1 MFRSDSGSVS
11 ASLRARARDL
21 GIVFFFV
28 ALFLVLSV
36 STSTFLRQDNLLNV
50 LDQSSELLVLTTAIT
65 VCIIAGIFDLSV
77 ASTATVAAIA
87 TCAGVNAAG
96 WPGGIIAGLGAG
108 AGLGLVNGLAI
119 GLTKVNSFIGTLATS
134 FTFKGLAIV
143 ISGGS
148 VVAIEDIEARRTLAE
163 LFTGRFLGAK
173 GVVFF
178 ALAFVVVVGVILSQT
193 VFGRHVYAVGGN
205 AEAAR
210 LSGVR
215 VMKVQTLCYVLSGLA
230 AGLAGIFYA
239 GRYGSGASNS
249 FSDTIAFQAIA
260 AAVVGG
266 TSIFGGSGAV
276 WRAVVGVLILALIG
290 NGFNLL
296 GIDPTY
302 QLAAQGVLIFAAVAG
317 DQYLRGG
324 SRSG

>member
-1 MFRSDSGSVS
+1 MT
-11 ASLRARARDL
+11 ARARLRDL

-36 STSTFLRQDNLLNV
+36 STSTFLRQDNLLNI
-50 LDQSSELLVLTTAIT
+50 LDQSSELLVITAAIT
-65 VCIIAGIFDLSV
+65 ICIIAGIFDLSV

-87 TCAGVNAAG
+87 TAAGVNAAG
-96 WPGGIIAGLGAG
+96 WPGGIIAGLAAG
-108 AGLGLVNGLAI
+108 AGLGLFNGLAI
-119 GLTKVNSFIGTLATS
+119 GFTKVNSFIGTLATS
-134 FTFKGLAIV
+134 FAFKGFAIV
-143 ISGGS
+143 ISSGS
-148 VVAIEDIEARRTLAE
+148 VVAIEDPESRATLSDF
-163 LFTGRFLGAK
+163 FTGRFLGAK
-173 GVVFF
+173 GVVFV
-178 ALAFVVVVGVILSQT
+178 ALAFVVVAAFLLART

-210 LSGVR
+210 LAGVR
-215 VMKVQTLCYVLSGLA
+215 VMKVQTLCYVLSGTA

-239 GRYGSGASNS
+239 SRYGSGASNS
-249 FSDTIAFQAIA
+249 FSDTLAFQAIA

-266 TSIFGGSGAV
+266 TSIFGGAGAV

-317 DQYLRGG
+317 DQYLRG
-324 SRSG
+324 R

>member
-1 MFRSDSGSVS
+1 M
-11 ASLRARARDL
+11 
-21 GIVFFFV
+21 
-28 ALFLVLSV
+28 LSV
-36 STSTFLRQDNLLNV
+36 STSTFLQKDNLLNI
-50 LDQSSELLVLTTAIT
+50 LDQSSELLVLTAAIT

-77 ASTATVAAIA
+77 ASIATVAAIA
-87 TCAGVNAAG
+87 TCAGVNVAG
-96 WPGGIIAGLGAG
+96 WPGGIVAGLGAG
-108 AGLGLVNGLAI
+108 ASLGLANGLAI
-119 GLTKVNSFIGTLATS
+119 GFTKVNSFIGTLATS

-148 VVAIEDIEARRTLAE
+148 VVAINDLDDRQTSRTSSRAASSGPKASSSSPSRSSSWSASILAR
-163 LFTGRFLGAK
+163 
-173 GVVFF
+173 
-178 ALAFVVVVGVILSQT
+178 T

-205 AEAAR
+205 TEAAR

-215 VMKVQTLCYVLSGLA
+215 VMKVQTLCFVLSGLA

-249 FSDTIAFQAIA
+249 FSDTYAFQAIA

-266 TSIFGGSGAV
+266 TSIFGGAGAV

-302 QLAAQGVLIFAAVAG
+302 QLAVQGVLIFAAVAG
-317 DQYLRGG
+317 DQYLRGN
-324 SRSG
+324 R

>member
-1 MFRSDSGSVS
+1 V
-11 ASLRARARDL
+11 LRTVEVPDVLKARARDL
-21 GIVFFFV
+21 GIVFF
-28 ALFLVLSV
+28 LLMLVLILSV
-36 STSTFLRQDNLLNV
+36 STSTFLQQDNLLNV
-50 LDQSSELLVLTTAIT
+50 LDQSAELFVLTTAIT

-77 ASTATVAAIA
+77 ASTATVAAIVA
-87 TCAGVNAAG
+87 CGAVNIGGWPLGIAAG
-96 WPGGIIAGLGAG
+96 LAAG
-108 AGLGLVNGLAI
+108 ASLGLVNGIAI
-119 GLTKVNSFIGTLATS
+119 GATHVNSFIGTLATG
-134 FTFKGLAIV
+134 FAFKGLAIV

-148 VVAIEDIEARRTLAE
+148 VVAIEDAADRETLTN
-163 LFTGRFLGAK
+163 LFTGRLLGAK
-173 GVVFF
+173 GVVFI
-178 ALAFVVVVGVILSQT
+178 ALAFALVVGVLLARS
-193 VFGRHVYAVGGN
+193 VFGRYVYAVGDN

-215 VMKVQTLCYVLSGLA
+215 VMSVQTRCYVL
-230 AGLAGIFYA
+230 AGLAGGLAGVMYA

-276 WRAVVGVLILALIG
+276 WRGVVGVLILALIG

-302 QLAAQGVLIFAAVAG
+302 QLTAQGILIFAAVAG
-317 DQYLRGG
+317 DQYLR
-324 SRSG
+324 RN

>member
-1 MFRSDSGSVS
+1 MLRSDAGGVSV
-11 ASLRARARDL
+11 SLRARARDF

-36 STSTFLRQDNLLNV
+36 STSTFLRQDNLLNI
-50 LDQSSELLVLTTAIT
+50 LDQSSELLVLTTAVT

-87 TCAGVNAAG
+87 TCAGVNVAG

-134 FTFKGLAIV
+134 FAFKGLAIV

-148 VVAIEDIEARRTLAE
+148 VVAIDDADARQTLAD
-163 LFTGRFLGAK
+163 LVTGRFLGAK

-178 ALAFVVVVGVILSQT
+178 ALAFVVVVGVILSRS

-249 FSDTIAFQAIA
+249 FADTYAFQAIA
-260 AAVVGG
+260 AAIVGG
-266 TSIFGGSGAV
+266 TSIFGGSGAI
-276 WRAVVGVLILALIG
+276 WRAVIGVLILALIG

-317 DQYLRGG
+317 DQYLR
-324 SRSG
+324 RR

>member
-1 MFRSDSGSVS
+1 MTM
-11 ASLRARARDL
+11 RARARDL

-28 ALFLVLSV
+28 AIFVVLSV
-36 STSTFLRQDNLLNV
+36 STNTFLRQDNLLNI
-50 LDQSSELLVLTTAIT
+50 LDQSSELLVLTAAIT
-65 VCIIAGIFDLSV
+65 VCIVAGIFDLSI

-87 TCAGVNAAG
+87 TAGGVNVAG
-96 WPGGIIAGLGAG
+96 WPGGIVAGLGAG
-108 AGLGLVNGLAI
+108 AALGLFNGLAI
-119 GLTKVNSFIGTLATS
+119 GFSKVNSFIGTLATS
-134 FTFKGLAIV
+134 FAFKGFAIV

-148 VVAIEDIEARRTLAE
+148 VVAINDPGDRETLAS

-178 ALAFVVVVGVILSQT
+178 ALAFVLVVGVILARS

-230 AGLAGIFYA
+230 AGLAGIFYV

-249 FSDTIAFQAIA
+249 FSDTYAFQAIA

-266 TSIFGGSGAV
+266 TSIFGGAGAV

-317 DQYLRGG
+317 DQYLRG
-324 SRSG
+324 R

>member
-1 MFRSDSGSVS
+1 MRE
-11 ASLRARARDL
+11 RARDL
-21 GIVFFFV
+21 GIVFFFA
-28 ALFLVLSV
+28 ALFLILSV
-36 STSTFLRQDNLLNV
+36 STSTFLHKDNLLNI
-50 LDQSSELLVLTTAIT
+50 LDQSSELLVLTTALT
-65 VCIIAGIFDLSV
+65 VCIICGIFDLSV

-87 TCAGVNAAG
+87 TCAGVNVAG
-96 WPGGIIAGLGAG
+96 WPGGIVFGLGAG
-108 AGLGLVNGLAI
+108 AALGLVNGLAI
-119 GLTKVNSFIGTLATS
+119 GITKVNSFIGTLATS
-134 FTFKGLAIV
+134 FAFKGLAIV

-148 VVAIEDIEARRTLAE
+148 VVAIDSLDDRATFSKAFI
-163 LFTGRFLGAK
+163 GRFLDAK

-178 ALAFVVVVGVILSQT
+178 ALAFVVVVGVVIARS

-205 AEAAR
+205 QEAAR

-215 VMKVQTLCYVLSGLA
+215 VMTVQTACYVLSGLA

-249 FSDTIAFQAIA
+249 FADTFAFQAIA

-266 TSIFGGSGAV
+266 TSIFGGAGAV
-276 WRAVVGVLILALIG
+276 WRAVIGVLILALIG

-317 DQYLRGG
+317 DQYLR
-324 SRSG
+324 RTR

>member
-1 MFRSDSGSVS
+1 MS
-11 ASLRARARDL
+11 ADLRARARDL
-21 GIVFFFV
+21 GIVFFLV

-36 STSTFLRQDNLLNV
+36 STSTFLHKDNLLNV
-50 LDQSSELLVLTTAIT
+50 LDQSSELLVLTAAIT
-65 VCIIAGIFDLSV
+65 VAIIAGIFDLSV
-77 ASTATVAAIA
+77 ASIATVAAIA
-87 TCAGVNAAG
+87 TCAGVNVAG
-96 WPGGIIAGLGAG
+96 WPGGIVAGLGAG
-108 AGLGLVNGLAI
+108 ASLGLVNGLAI
-119 GLTKVNSFIGTLATS
+119 GFTKVNSFIGTLATS

-148 VVAIEDIEARRTLAE
+148 VVAIHDLDDRQTFSD
-163 LFTGRFLGAK
+163 LFTGRLLGAK
-173 GVVFF
+173 GVVFY
-178 ALAFVVVVGVILSQT
+178 ALAFVVVVGIILART

-205 AEAAR
+205 TEAAR

-215 VMKVQTLCYVLSGLA
+215 VMKVQTLCFVLTGLA

-249 FSDTIAFQAIA
+249 FSDTYAFQAIA

-266 TSIFGGSGAV
+266 TSIFGGAGAV

-302 QLAAQGVLIFAAVAG
+302 QLAVQGVLIFAAVAG
-317 DQYLRGG
+317 DQYLRGN
-324 SRSG
+324 R

>member
-1 MFRSDSGSVS
+1 MTPHAMSTESM
-11 ASLRARARDL
+11 RARARDL
-21 GIVFFFV
+21 GIVFFFA
-28 ALFLVLSV
+28 ALFFVLSV
-36 STSTFLRQDNLLNV
+36 STNTFLQQDNLLNV
-50 LDQSSELLVLTTAIT
+50 LDQSSELLVVTAAIT
-65 VCIIAGIFDLSV
+65 ICIIAGIFDLSV
-77 ASTATVAAIA
+77 ASMATVAAIT
-87 TCAGVNAAG
+87 TCMGVNVAG
-96 WPGGIIAGLGAG
+96 WPGGIVAGLGAG
-108 AGLGLVNGLAI
+108 ACLGLVNGLAI
-119 GLTKVNSFIGTLATS
+119 GFTKVNSFIGTLATS
-134 FTFKGLAIV
+134 FAFKGLAIV

-148 VVAIEDIEARRTLAE
+148 VVAIDDLDDRRVLSE

-178 ALAFVVVVGVILSQT
+178 ALAFVVVLGIVLART

-210 LSGVR
+210 LAGVR
-215 VMKVQTLCYVLSGLA
+215 VMKVQTLCFVLTGLA

-249 FSDTIAFQAIA
+249 FADTFAFQAIA

-266 TSIFGGSGAV
+266 TSIFGGAGAV

-302 QLAAQGVLIFAAVAG
+302 QLAVQGVLIFAAVAG

-324 SRSG
+324 R